1 MSEFKPAW
9 VLMDFNDIW
18 YYDENSPSGIRW
30 KIDVWSGEDYRAKRV
45 SVGDVAGTLGKK
57 GYWNVISKKHAYRV
71 SRVIW
76 SMRYGEIARGLQVDH
91 INKIRSD
98 NRIENLRL
106 VTNQVNKMNSGI
118 YANNSSGKTGVRF
131 IMMGTTLYCCATWA
145 ELSRKR
151 KCAYYSTKKY
161 GLLPAFKMAC
171 ERRDR
176 EIELLNEQGGS
187 YTESHGK

>member
-1 MSEFKPAW
+1 MK
-9 VLMDFNDIW
+9 FNEWW
-18 YYDENSPSGIRW
+18 YYDETSPSGLRW
-30 KIDVWSGEDYRAKRV
+30 KIDVWSGQDYRVKKV
-45 SVGDVAGTLGKK
+45 STGDVAGTLGRKGYWRTISKKK
-57 GYWNVISKKHAYRV
+57 GYSN
-71 SRVIW
+71 SRSVWEMHHGAIPKG
-76 SMRYGEIARGLQVDH
+76 MQIDH

-98 NRIENLRL
+98 NRIGNLRL

-131 IMMGTTLYCCATWA
+131 ITMGNTLYCCATWA

-187 YTESHGK
+187 YTKSHGK